1 MRLSVSNIAWDAAED
16 EAVVALLRAEGIA
29 YIDVAPSK
37 LFVNVAE
44 ADLPAAQKVRARLAA
59 QGLRVAGMQSLLY
72 GTQGLNVFAEAAV
85 QRRMLAHLAH
95 VCRLAGALGCPALT
109 FGSPKNRDPKGLTS
123 AQAWTQGR
131 NFFRRLG
138 DHAAAAGV
146 TVCLEANPTA
156 YGCTFLTTTDEAA
169 AMVRDVDHPHLRL
182 QLDFGTCALNAEDP
196 EATLAAHA
204 TLVGHVHVS
213 EAHLRPVDAAA
224 PHHAA
229 YAAALRRHLPEGV
242 VTLEML
248 VPKGPDRLATLGRV
262 LRCAV
267 KRYGTDAEM
276 QPPRPP
282 VHGHGTSPPRPTQ
295 APHAGEFSL

>member
-1 MRLSVSNIAWDAAED
+1 MRLSVSNIAWDAEED
-16 EAVVALLRAEGIA
+16 AAVLALLRAQGIA
-29 YIDVAPSK
+29 HIDVAPSK
-37 LFVNVAE
+37 LFASVTG
-44 ADLPAAQKVRARLAA
+44 ADLFEAQEARTRLAA
-59 QGLRVAGMQSLLY
+59 QGMRIAGMQSLLF
-72 GTQGLNVFAEAAV
+72 GTQGLNVFAQAAV
-85 QRRMLAHLAH
+85 QKRMLDHLAH

-123 AQAWTQGR
+123 ARAWTQGR
-131 NFFRRLG
+131 DFFRRLA
-138 DHAAAAGV
+138 DNAAAAEV

-204 TLVGHVHVS
+204 SLVGHVHVS
-213 EAHLRPVDAAA
+213 EAHLRPVEAAA

-229 YAAALRRHLPEGV
+229 YAAALRRHLPDRV

-248 VPKGPDRLATLGRV
+248 VPKGPDRLAVLGRV
-262 LRCAV
+262 VRDAV
-267 KRYGTDAEM
+267 ERYGSEAGL
-276 QPPRPP
+276 QRGRPP
-282 VHGHGTSPPRPTQ
+282 ARGQCTSPPRPAQ
-295 APHAGEFSL
+295 APHLGELSP